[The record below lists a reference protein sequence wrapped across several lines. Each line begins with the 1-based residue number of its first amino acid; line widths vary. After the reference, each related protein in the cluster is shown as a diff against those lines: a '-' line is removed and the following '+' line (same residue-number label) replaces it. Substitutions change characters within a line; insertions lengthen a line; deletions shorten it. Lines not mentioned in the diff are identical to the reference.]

1 METIGNLKKYKDCL
15 IVVDMV
21 NGFVTEG
28 VLHDEKIKDI
38 IPRQIELI
46 KEAKTKG
53 KLIVFIKDTHTEESV
68 EFERFGNTNHC
79 LENTTE
85 SELVDELKEFENNED
100 TISIRKNSTSFME
113 SPEFRKLIES
123 QLELTEFD
131 VVGCCTDICVVNGS
145 IGLANYLDQQNRK
158 HIINVH
164 EDAIATYSEDERKEY
179 VDAAILLMKQ
189 QGINI
194 VKKGE

>member
-1 METIGNLKKYKDCL
+1 MEDISNLKKYKECL

-21 NGFVTEG
+21 NGFVMEG

-68 EFERFGNTNHC
+68 EFERFGNTSHC

-113 SPEFRKLIES
+113 SPEFRKIIES
-123 QLELTEFD
+123 QLELKEFD
-131 VVGCCTDICVVNGS
+131 IVGCCTDICVVNGS

-164 EDAIATYSEDERKEY
+164 EDAIATYSEEERKEY
-179 VDAAILLMKQ
+179 IDAAILLMKQ

>member
-1 METIGNLKKYKDCL
+1 MEDISNLKKYKECL

-68 EFERFGNTNHC
+68 EFERFGNTSHC
-79 LENTTE
+79 LENTIE

-131 VVGCCTDICVVNGS
+131 IVGCCTDICVVNGS